1 MGNLSKE
8 LSSWR
13 KQIVTCKSGIITT
26 IDFMDTRPNIMFI
39 MNPTEATLLASIDHS
54 PTPKNYDF
62 KIKEHYTRLIGKPTR
77 TRQCYIYNDSSID
90 CDVQVYSLYDE
101 KFDPSWIKDFNIE
114 NVNISN
120 ETLEAIKEMITGKIT
135 IEGVKDGV
143 ILPVKDAQSFG
154 KLTNLVQYFNVLMA
168 NSTDS
173 THIGLKKLDTDILK
187 LNNELTS
194 SNSRLSVILNVVQN
208 IYNRIQ
214 NNTRYS
220 ALNNTSDFSVTINAD
235 FHRISIL
242 FIMGNGTLQ
251 IIKGSEI
258 VNIPINGFMRDID
271 YSSSSEFTVKYI
283 KPTDEIENA
292 YILYKLW

>member
-39 MNPTEATLLASIDHS
+39 MNPTEAVLLASIDHS

-62 KIKEHYTRLIGKPTR
+62 KIKGHYTRLIGKPTR
-77 TRQCYIYNDSSID
+77 TRQCYLYNDSNLD

-114 NVNISN
+114 NVNISS

-143 ILPVKDAQSFG
+143 ILPVKDVESFN

-168 NSTDS
+168 NSVDN
-173 THIGLKKLDTDILK
+173 THIGLKKLDNSLQSLNSKLSDNNNKLELLENTLQYILDEK
-187 LNNELTS
+187 NATTEYMPLTGE
-194 SNSRLSVILNVVQN
+194 SVFEISF
-208 IYNRIQ
+208 I
-214 NNTRYS
+214 
-220 ALNNTSDFSVTINAD
+220 SVG
-235 FHRISIL
+235 HISIP
-242 FIMGNGTLQ
+242 FIMGNGSLQ
-251 IIKGSEI
+251 ITGS
-258 VNIPINGFMRDID
+258 NPQTIPINGFMKDLIFVGQT
-271 YSSSSEFTVKYI
+271 FTVKYI
-283 KPTDEIENA
+283 KPTDELENA
-292 YILYKLW
+292 YVLYKTW

>member
-13 KQIVTCKSGIITT
+13 KQVVTCKSGIITT

-39 MNPTEATLLASIDHS
+39 MNPTEAILLASIDHS

-62 KIKEHYTRLIGKPTR
+62 KIKGHYTRLIGKPTR

-114 NVNISN
+114 NVNISS
-120 ETLEAIKEMITGKIT
+120 ETLDTIRDMITGKVVIDG
-135 IEGVKDGV
+135 IKEGLK
-143 ILPVKDAQSFG
+143 LPVEDKSLTG
-154 KLTNLVQYFNVLMA
+154 KIVDISNVINNNIVNTTTAVNNSA
-168 NSTDS
+168 NSNS
-173 THIGLKKLDTDILK
+173 SKFNIIGKKLDSILSS
-187 LNNELTS
+187 LQATTNYVSLVQENNFEISFTELTH
-194 SNSRLSVILNVVQN
+194 IN
-208 IYNRIQ
+208 IP
-214 NNTRYS
+214 
-220 ALNNTSDFSVTINAD
+220 
-235 FHRISIL
+235 

-251 IIKGSEI
+251 FVEGSKT
-258 VNIPINGFMRDID
+258 VNIPVNGFMRDLQFSGENI
-271 YSSSSEFTVKYI
+271 TIKYV

-292 YILYKLW
+292 YILYKKW

>member
-39 MNPTEATLLASIDHS
+39 MNPTEAILLASIDHS

-77 TRQCYIYNDSSID
+77 TRQCYIYNDSPID

-120 ETLEAIKEMITGKIT
+120 ETLEAIKDMITGKVVID
-135 IEGVKDGV
+135 GVKDGV
-143 ILPVKDAQSFG
+143 ILPVKDDALFNKIEQRLSEILSAINDTSGNTLLVSIRNILDSLTKNRNATSHYVSLTAETAF
-154 KLTNLVQYFNVLMA
+154 KLTHKEF
-168 NSTDS
+168 
-173 THIGLKKLDTDILK
+173 
-187 LNNELTS
+187 
-194 SNSRLSVILNVVQN
+194 
-208 IYNRIQ
+208 
-214 NNTRYS
+214 TR
-220 ALNNTSDFSVTINAD
+220 TTID
-235 FHRISIL
+235 
-242 FIMGNGTLQ
+242 FIMGNGILRFT
-251 IIKGSEI
+251 KNNN
-258 VNIPINGFMRDID
+258 NIDIPVNGFMRDLQFVNSD
-271 YSSSSEFTVKYI
+271 YSIEYI

-292 YILYKLW
+292 YILYKVW

>member
-120 ETLEAIKEMITGKIT
+120 ETLEAIKKMITGKVT

-143 ILPVKDAQSFG
+143 ILPVYDG
-154 KLTNLVQYFNVLMA
+154 DMN
-168 NSTDS
+168 
-173 THIGLKKLDTDILK
+173 
-187 LNNELTS
+187 
-194 SNSRLSVILNVVQN
+194 
-208 IYNRIQ
+208 NRIMRLLA
-214 NNTRYS
+214 NESYS
-220 ALNNTSDFSVTINAD
+220 GFVNLKTLLLAINAIND
-235 FHRISIL
+235 CVNNVSSYVNETATNMMYLRSIYKYL
-242 FIMGNGTLQ
+242 TYTTYYKALANLTPITLIKGSSIIIKHIIGNGTLR
-251 IIKGSEI
+251 ITESG
-258 VNIPINGFMRDID
+258 NNYDYPINGFMNGIT
-271 YSSSSEFTVKYI
+271 YQTKEGATVSYI

-292 YILYKLW
+292 HILYKIIT

>member
-39 MNPTEATLLASIDHS
+39 MNPTEAVLLASIDHS

-62 KIKEHYTRLIGKPTR
+62 KIKGHYTRLIGKPTR
-77 TRQCYIYNDSSID
+77 TRQCYLYNDSNLD

-114 NVNISN
+114 NVNISS

-143 ILPVKDAQSFG
+143 VLPVKDAESFN
-154 KLTNLVQYFNVLMA
+154 KLTNLIQYFNVLMA
-168 NSTDS
+168 NSVDS
-173 THIGLKKLDTDILK
+173 THIGLKKLDNSLQSLNSKLSDNNNKLELLENTLQYILDEK
-187 LNNELTS
+187 NATTEYMPLTGES
-194 SNSRLSVILNVVQN
+194 IFEISFTSVG
-208 IYNRIQ
+208 
-214 NNTRYS
+214 
-220 ALNNTSDFSVTINAD
+220 
-235 FHRISIL
+235 HISIP
-242 FIMGNGTLQ
+242 FIMGNGSLQ
-251 IIKGSEI
+251 ITGS
-258 VNIPINGFMRDID
+258 NPQTIPINGFMKDLIFVGQT
-271 YSSSSEFTVKYI
+271 FTVKYI
-283 KPTDEIENA
+283 KPTDELENA
-292 YILYKLW
+292 YVLYKTW

>member
-62 KIKEHYTRLIGKPTR
+62 KIKGHYTRLIGKPTR
-77 TRQCYIYNDSSID
+77 TRQCYIYNDSNID

-120 ETLEAIKEMITGKIT
+120 ETLEAIKEMITGNVVID
-135 IEGVKDGV
+135 GVKDGV
-143 ILPVKDAQSFG
+143 VLPVTNEYFSEMERH
-154 KLTNLVQYFNVLMA
+154 LTL
-168 NSTDS
+168 
-173 THIGLKKLDTDILK
+173 
-187 LNNELTS
+187 
-194 SNSRLSVILNVVQN
+194 
-208 IYNRIQ
+208 IQ
-214 NNTRYS
+214 NYVKNVSTLS
-220 ALNNTSDFSVTINAD
+220 AQTEIIQKLEELRDVYENFLVAD
-235 FHRISIL
+235 FQMKRATSIYESL
-242 FIMGNGTLQ
+242 KTTTEFSKEMPANTATLVNFIVGNGTLQ
-251 IIKGSEI
+251 FSDGNNIQT
-258 VNIPINGFMRDID
+258 IPINGFMRDIT
-271 YSSSSEFTVKYI
+271 YHSTSTYTIKYI
-283 KPTDEIENA
+283 KPVDELENA
-292 YILYKLW
+292 YILYKKFK

>member
-114 NVNISN
+114 NVNIST
-120 ETLEAIKEMITGKIT
+120 ETIDAIKEMITGNVVID
-135 IEGVKDGV
+135 GVKEGLK
-143 ILPVKDAQSFG
+143 LPVEDKLLSG
-154 KLTNLVQYFNVLMA
+154 KIVDISNVINNNIVNTTTA
-168 NSTDS
+168 VNNSTNSNSSKFDI
-173 THIGLKKLDTDILK
+173 IGKKLDSILSS
-187 LNNELTS
+187 LQATTNYISLTPNTNFEISFTELTH
-194 SNSRLSVILNVVQN
+194 IN
-208 IYNRIQ
+208 IP
-214 NNTRYS
+214 
-220 ALNNTSDFSVTINAD
+220 
-235 FHRISIL
+235 
-242 FIMGNGTLQ
+242 FIVGNGTLQ
-251 IIKGSEI
+251 FVEGSKT
-258 VNIPINGFMRDID
+258 VNIPVNGFMRDLQFSGENI
-271 YSSSSEFTVKYI
+271 TIKYV
-283 KPTDEIENA
+283 KPTDELENA
-292 YILYKLW
+292 YILYKKW

>member
-120 ETLEAIKEMITGKIT
+120 ETLEAIKEMITGNVVINGVK
-135 IEGVKDGV
+135 EGVV
-143 ILPVKDAQSFG
+143 LPVSNKYFTEMERHLAMIMNYTRNVATLTAQTEIITR
-154 KLTNLVQYFNVLMA
+154 LT
-168 NSTDS
+168 
-173 THIGLKKLDTDILK
+173 KLD
-187 LNNELTS
+187 E
-194 SNSRLSVILNVVQN
+194 
-208 IYNRIQ
+208 IYK
-214 NNTRYS
+214 Y
-220 ALNNTSDFSVTINAD
+220 LVAD
-235 FHRISIL
+235 FQMKRATSIYESL
-242 FIMGNGTLQ
+242 ETTAEFSKEIPANTTTLVNFIVGNGTLQ
-251 IIKGSEI
+251 FSDGNNIQ
-258 VNIPINGFMRDID
+258 NIPINGFMRDIT
-271 YSSSSEFTVKYI
+271 YKSTLAYTIKYI
-283 KPTDEIENA
+283 KPVNELENA
-292 YILYKLW
+292 YILYKRF